1 MKIVN
6 RKKFI
11 RSVSITLGLILFLIL
26 VFANS
31 SFSHTEVSFKKVVV
45 SSGDTL
51 WSLAKY
57 EKNNNAYFENDDVR
71 DIIDV
76 IKITNNLNNSNLE
89 IGDELTIP
97 TI

>member
-26 VFANS
+26 VFANY

-57 EKNNNAYFENDDVR
+57 EKINNPYFEEDDVR
-71 DIIDV
+71 NIIDI
-76 IKITNNLNNSNLE
+76 IKITNNLENSNLKV
-89 IGDELTIP
+89 GDVLTIP